1 MDANNMVN
9 ESCRLICLHQDQC
22 VAIKNGQ
29 TDGHMGRQ
37 RGRQTR
43 NQLKHNP
50 LVHSV
55 APCKS
60 YVYYLLIGINSAAWK
75 LKVMNLVE
83 CCWGHISDPCFCVSV
98 LLSLQLC
105 GYIVIIQSRVAISNW
120 ME

>member
-1 MDANNMVN
+1 M
-9 ESCRLICLHQDQC
+9 
-22 VAIKNGQ
+22 AIENGQ

-37 RGRQTR
+37 RR
-43 NQLKHNP
+43 NQLKHDP

-60 YVYYLLIGINSAAWK
+60 YLYYLSIGINSATWK

-83 CCWGHISDPCFCVSV
+83 CCWGHVSDPCFCVSV

-105 GYIVIIQSRVAISNW
+105 GYIVLIQSRVAISNW
-120 ME
+120 MG